1 MAKAF
6 VGIMLVVNAK
16 SGKEIYWLTKMEG
29 VTNNTLSNTSCNK
42 KGFNCFLERLV
53 TLSSVYLAQRG
64 NKLNTWNSPCGE
76 TTVTTCIT
84 AITGSWTDP

>member
-6 VGIMLVVNAK
+6 VGIMLVVIAK
-16 SGKEIYWLTKMEG
+16 SGKQIYWLTLSMY
-29 VTNNTLSNTSCNK
+29 VTLSNACNN

-53 TLSSVYLAQRG
+53 TLSSVYLAAQHG
-64 NKLNTWNSPCGE
+64 NKLNTWNGHCGV

-84 AITGSWTDP
+84 ATTGSRTDP